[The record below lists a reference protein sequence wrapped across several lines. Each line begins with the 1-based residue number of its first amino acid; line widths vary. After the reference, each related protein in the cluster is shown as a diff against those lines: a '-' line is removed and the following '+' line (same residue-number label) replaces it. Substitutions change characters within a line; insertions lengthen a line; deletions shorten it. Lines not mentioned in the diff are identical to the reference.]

1 MRAPIRSHD
10 CALVYP
16 PIHPVCSSDE
26 SPIGYLVRLAELNRY
41 GSTKWMCADG
51 QLPRISELHR
61 YPDLL
66 AGSGWTGWPTETS
79 SISAAVCL
87 VDQSHR
93 LGRLRYCPACIRETQ
108 RWKAAWHLKASV
120 VCAEHGGWLR
130 DTCPACESPLPFK
143 SRNTKLCKCGT
154 DLSESALC
162 LAPDA
167 VRRQQEWLE
176 RGSVSGSLIAAGHNL
191 DLQMRSELILLF
203 ARFVGRDGIGKTG
216 IDTRVLQ
223 MVTAADVM
231 TLVSDALFGGAEGFT
246 RFLDTSL
253 SVGASE
259 QGERR
264 LSRFYKAFYRAC
276 EDGCFD
282 PYKHLLEQY
291 LNQHWPKA
299 LSRRN
304 SLFKDR
310 TIQSHPWLALQAA
323 CREFA
328 VPKSHMRAAI
338 AGDGVRSMSVQGPK
352 RESVLVWKPDVVR
365 LKERL
370 ADSLTAKD
378 AADYLGVTKKQFGQL
393 RQSGYFTHQTAPG
406 SASRGV
412 WAFSKEEL
420 SGFLTSLVH
429 SSSAP
434 PEAMTMNQA
443 LRRFR
448 SGVKE
453 PLVIIVEA
461 IRQGSLG
468 AYASSPKPKIRELVF
483 DSHQFEEWYRTL
495 SSGSEFFSITE
506 AAKRLGIHQEFAY
519 QLANAGLLETH
530 SSNNQSGQ
538 VVSQHSID
546 KFCSEYVLLRDLAR
560 EAGRSSASVMS
571 DLASRGIQPVDVDWE
586 HRLRQIVYFVVHLC
600 EKASV
605 AASLSGDEAKTFR
618 PCRSPLGLSKN

>member
-10 CALVYP
+10 CSLVYP
-16 PIHPVCSSDE
+16 PIHPACYPDE
-26 SPIGYLVRLAELNRY
+26 SPIGYLVRLVELNRY
-41 GSTKWMCADG
+41 GSTRWMCADG
-51 QLPRISELHR
+51 QLPRISELNR
-61 YPDLL
+61 YPELL
-66 AGSGWTGWPTETS
+66 AASSWTDWRTETS
-79 SISAAVCL
+79 SISTAVCL

-93 LGRLRYCPACIRETQ
+93 LGRLRYCPVCIRETQ
-108 RWKAAWHLKASV
+108 RWEAAWHLKASV

-130 DTCPACESPLPFK
+130 DTCPACDSPMPFK
-143 SRNTKLCKCGT
+143 ARSTKLCKCGA

-167 VRRQQEWLE
+167 VRRQQGWLE

-191 DLQMRSELILLF
+191 ELQARSELILLF
-203 ARFVGRDGIGKTG
+203 ARFVGRNGMGKTG

-223 MVTAADVM
+223 LDTAADVM
-231 TLVSDALFGGAEGFT
+231 TQVAGALFGGTEGFT
-246 RFLDTSL
+246 RFLDTSF

-264 LSRFYKAFYRAC
+264 LSRFYKAFYRAF

-282 PYKHLLEQY
+282 PYKQLLEQY

-328 VPKSHMRAAI
+328 VPKSHMRRAI
-338 AGDGVRSMSVQGPK
+338 GGDDVRSMSVQGPK

-393 RQSGYFTHQTAPG
+393 RQSGYFTHQRAPG
-406 SASRGV
+406 SASRDV

-420 SGFLTSLVH
+420 SRFLKSLVH
-429 SSSAP
+429 SSSVP
-434 PEAMTMNQA
+434 PEANAMNKA

-448 SGVKE
+448 AGVKE
-453 PLVIIVEA
+453 PLVIIIEA
-461 IRQGSLG
+461 IREGALS
-468 AYASSPKPKIRELVF
+468 AYAPSQEATIRELVL
-483 DSHQFEEWYRTL
+483 DSQQFEDWYRERFSDSKL
-495 SSGSEFFSITE
+495 FSITE
-506 AAKRLGIHQEFAY
+506 AAKRMGIHQEFAY
-519 QLANAGLLETH
+519 QLANTGLLETH
-530 SSNNQSGQ
+530 SSNHSSGQ
-538 VVSQHSID
+538 LVSQHSID

-560 EAGRSSASVMS
+560 EAGKSSSSVMS
-571 DLASRGIQPVDVDWE
+571 DLASRGILPVDADWDQQ
-586 HRLRQIVYFVVHLC
+586 LRQKVYL
-600 EKASV
+600 ASN
-605 AASLSGDEAKTFR
+605 LRGFLR
-618 PCRSPLGLSKN
+618 GLCRSSVGAG

>member
-1 MRAPIRSHD
+1 MTRSKGQEGMWEPVRSHD

-26 SPIGYLVRLAELNRY
+26 SPIGYLVRLVELNRY
-41 GSTKWMCADG
+41 GSAKWMCADG

-79 SISAAVCL
+79 SISTAVCL

-93 LGRLRYCPACIRETQ
+93 LGRLRYCPVCIRETQ
-108 RWKAAWHLKASV
+108 RWKAAWHLKASM

-130 DTCPACESPLPFK
+130 DTCPACDSPMPFK
-143 SRNTKLCKCGT
+143 ARSTKLCKCGA

-162 LAPDA
+162 LAPEA
-167 VRRQQEWLE
+167 VRRQQGWLE
-176 RGSVSGSLIAAGHNL
+176 RGSVSGSLIAEGHNL

-203 ARFVGRDGIGKTG
+203 ARFVGRDGMGKTG

-223 MVTAADVM
+223 MDTAASVM
-231 TLVSDALFGGAEGFT
+231 TQVAEALFGGAEGFT
-246 RFLDTSL
+246 RFLGTSF

-264 LSRFYKAFYRAC
+264 LSRFYKAFYRAFD
-276 EDGCFD
+276 DGCFD
-282 PYKHLLEQY
+282 PYKQLLEQY

-328 VPKSHMRAAI
+328 VPKSHMRRAI
-338 AGDGVRSMSVQGPK
+338 TGDDVRSMSVQGAK

-378 AADYLGVTKKQFGQL
+378 AAYCLGVTKKQFGQL
-393 RQSGYFTHQTAPG
+393 RQSGYFTHQKAPG

-420 SGFLTSLVH
+420 FRFLKSLVH
-429 SSSAP
+429 SSSVP
-434 PEAMTMNQA
+434 PEAMTMSQA

-448 SGVKE
+448 AGVKE
-453 PLVIIVEA
+453 PLVIIIKA
-461 IRQGSLG
+461 IREGLLR
-468 AYASSPKPKIRELVF
+468 AYAPSQEATIRGLVF
-483 DSHQFEEWYRTL
+483 DSQQFEDWYRER
-495 SSGSEFFSITE
+495 SYDSELFSITE
-506 AAKRLGIHQEFAY
+506 AAKRMGIHQEFAY
-519 QLANAGLLETH
+519 QLANTGLLETYSSNH
-530 SSNNQSGQ
+530 SSGQ
-538 VVSQHSID
+538 LVSQHSID
-546 KFCSEYVLLRDLAR
+546 KFRSEYVLLRDLAR
-560 EAGRSSASVMS
+560 EAGRSSASVMN
-571 DLASRGIQPVDVDWE
+571 DLASRGIQPVDAVWDQQ
-586 HRLRQIVYFVVHLC
+586 LRQKVYL
-600 EKASV
+600 A
-605 AASLSGDEAKTFR
+605 GD
-618 PCRSPLGLSKN
+618 LG

>member
-1 MRAPIRSHD
+1 MTRSKSQEGMRALTRSHD

-16 PIHPVCSSDE
+16 PIHPASCPNE
-26 SPIGYLVRLAELNRY
+26 SPIGYLVRLVELNRY
-41 GSTKWMCADG
+41 GSTRWMCATG
-51 QLPRISELHR
+51 QLPRLSELNL
-61 YPDLL
+61 YQDLL
-66 AGSGWTGWPTETS
+66 AGAGWTGWGTETS

-130 DTCPACESPLPFK
+130 DTCPACESPVPFK
-143 SRNTKLCKCGT
+143 ARSTRLCKCGA

-176 RGSVSGSLIAAGHNL
+176 QGSVSGSLIAAGHNL

-223 MVTAADVM
+223 MDTTASVM
-231 TLVSDALFGGAEGFT
+231 TLVADAVFGGTESFT
-246 RFLDTSL
+246 RFLGTSF

-264 LSRFYKAFYRAC
+264 LSRFYKEFYRAF
-276 EDGCFD
+276 EDDCFD
-282 PYKHLLEQY
+282 PYKQLLEQY
-291 LNQHWPKA
+291 LNEHWPKA

-304 SLFKDR
+304 SLFRER

-328 VPKSHMRAAI
+328 VPKSHMRRAI
-338 AGDGVRSMSVQGPK
+338 AGDDVRSMSVPGPK

-378 AADYLGVTKKQFGQL
+378 SADYLGVTKKQFGQL
-393 RQSGYFTHQTAPG
+393 RQCGYFTHQATPE

-412 WAFSKEEL
+412 WAFSMEEL
-420 SGFLTSLVH
+420 SGFLKSLVH
-429 SSSAP
+429 SVSAP

-448 SGVKE
+448 AGVKE
-453 PLVIIVEA
+453 PLVIIIEA
-461 IRQGSLG
+461 IREGALS
-468 AYASSPKPKIRELVF
+468 AYAPSQEPTIRELAF
-483 DSHQFEEWYRTL
+483 DGQQFEDWYRDQ
-495 SSGSEFFSITE
+495 SSGSEFLSITE
-506 AAKRLGIHQEFAY
+506 AAKRMGIHQEFAY
-519 QLANAGLLETH
+519 QLANTGLLETH
-530 SSNNQSGQ
+530 SCNNQSGQ

-546 KFCSEYVLLRDLAR
+546 KFCSEYLLLRDLAR
-560 EAGRSSASVMS
+560 EAGRSSA
-571 DLASRGIQPVDVDWE
+571 
-586 HRLRQIVYFVVHLC
+586 
-600 EKASV
+600 
-605 AASLSGDEAKTFR
+605 
-618 PCRSPLGLSKN
+618 

>member
-41 GSTKWMCADG
+41 GSAKWMCADG

-79 SISAAVCL
+79 SISTAVCL

-93 LGRLRYCPACIRETQ
+93 LGRLRYCPVCIRETQ
-108 RWKAAWHLKASV
+108 RWKAAWHLKASM

-130 DTCPACESPLPFK
+130 DTCPACDSPMPFK
-143 SRNTKLCKCGT
+143 ARSTKLCKCGA

-162 LAPDA
+162 LAPEA
-167 VRRQQEWLE
+167 VRRQQGWLE
-176 RGSVSGSLIAAGHNL
+176 RGSVSGSLIAEGHNL

-203 ARFVGRDGIGKTG
+203 ARFDGRDGMGKTG

-223 MVTAADVM
+223 MNTAASVM
-231 TLVSDALFGGAEGFT
+231 TQVAEALFGGAEGFT
-246 RFLDTSL
+246 RFLGTSF

-259 QGERR
+259 QGGQR
-264 LSRFYKAFYRAC
+264 LNRFYKAFYRAFD
-276 EDGCFD
+276 DGCFD
-282 PYKHLLEQY
+282 PYKQLLEQY

-328 VPKSHMRAAI
+328 VPKSHMRRAI
-338 AGDGVRSMSVQGPK
+338 AGDDVRSMSVQGEK

-378 AADYLGVTKKQFGQL
+378 SADYLGVTKKQFGQL
-393 RQSGYFTHQTAPG
+393 RQCGYFTHQRAPG

-420 SGFLTSLVH
+420 SRFLESLVH
-429 SSSAP
+429 SSSIP
-434 PEAMTMNQA
+434 PEAMTLSQA

-448 SGVKE
+448 AGVKE
-453 PLVIIVEA
+453 PLVIIIEA
-461 IRQGSLG
+461 IREGALS
-468 AYASSPKPKIRELVF
+468 AYAPSQEPTIRELAF
-483 DSHQFEEWYRTL
+483 DGQQFEDWYRDQ
-495 SSGSEFFSITE
+495 SSGSELFSITE
-506 AAKRLGIHQEFAY
+506 AAKRMGIHQEFAY
-519 QLANAGLLETH
+519 QLANTGLLETYSSNH
-530 SSNNQSGQ
+530 SSGQ
-538 VVSQHSID
+538 LVSQHSID
-546 KFCSEYVLLRDLAR
+546 KFRSEYVLLRDLAR

-571 DLASRGIQPVDVDWE
+571 DLASRGIRPVDAVWDQQ
-586 HRLRQIVYFVVHLC
+586 LRQKVYLTSNLRSFLRGLC
-600 EKASV
+600 ISSV
-605 AASLSGDEAKTFR
+605 GAG
-618 PCRSPLGLSKN
+618 

>member
-1 MRAPIRSHD
+1 MTRSKGQEGMRAPIRSHD

-26 SPIGYLVRLAELNRY
+26 SPIGYLVRLVELNRY
-41 GSTKWMCADG
+41 GSTKWICADR

-66 AGSGWTGWPTETS
+66 KGSSWTGWRTETS
-79 SISAAVCL
+79 SISTAVCL

-120 VCAEHGGWLR
+120 ACAEHGGWLR
-130 DTCPACESPLPFK
+130 DSCPACESPVPFK
-143 SRNTKLCKCGT
+143 ARSTKLCKCGA

-223 MVTAADVM
+223 MDTAADVM
-231 TLVSDALFGGAEGFT
+231 TQVADALFGGTEGFT
-246 RFLDTSL
+246 RFLDTSF

-259 QGERR
+259 QGERQ
-264 LSRFYKAFYRAC
+264 LKRFYKAFYRAFD
-276 EDGCFD
+276 DGCFD
-282 PYKHLLEQY
+282 PCKHLLEQY

-304 SLFKDR
+304 SLFGDR

-328 VPKSHMRAAI
+328 IPKSHMRAAI
-338 AGDGVRSMSVQGPK
+338 AGDGVCSMSVQGPK
-352 RESVLVWKPDVVR
+352 RESVLVWKSDVVR

-393 RQSGYFTHQTAPG
+393 RQSGYFRHQRAPG

-412 WAFSKEEL
+412 WAFSKDEL
-420 SGFLTSLVH
+420 SKFLTSLVH
-429 SSSAP
+429 SSLAP
-434 PEAMTMNQA
+434 PEAMILSQA

-448 SGVKE
+448 AGVKE
-453 PLVIIVEA
+453 PLVIIIEA
-461 IRQGSLG
+461 IREGALR
-468 AYASSPKPKIRELVF
+468 AYAPSKESKIRELVL
-483 DSHQFEEWYRTL
+483 DSRQFEGWYR
-495 SSGSEFFSITE
+495 
-506 AAKRLGIHQEFAY
+506 
-519 QLANAGLLETH
+519 
-530 SSNNQSGQ
+530 
-538 VVSQHSID
+538 
-546 KFCSEYVLLRDLAR
+546 AR
-560 EAGRSSASVMS
+560 E
-571 DLASRGIQPVDVDWE
+571 
-586 HRLRQIVYFVVHLC
+586 VV
-600 EKASV
+600 
-605 AASLSGDEAKTFR
+605 
-618 PCRSPLGLSKN
+618 